1 MQGPICSNCGA
12 NNMAQIAQILQ
23 GQNELKQNVQTN
35 DDNVDELIR
44 NLPFGSGMR
53 GM

>member
-1 MQGPICSNCGA
+1 MAGPICSNCGA
-12 NNMAQIAQILQ
+12 NNMMQLAQILQ
-23 GQNELKQNVQTN
+23 GQNEIKQNQHN
-35 DDNVDELIR
+35 EDNVDEMIR